1 MRRNVSVVGT
11 GDMGSRIVGALT
23 KSGIDVAWGSR
34 DPARARLRI
43 EDLGL
48 SRVQVVGVEET
59 LEADVVIP
67 TLWFQDLLPWAEA
80 HRSAL
85 EGKIVVDI
93 VNPFNDEFDD
103 FVLDWG
109 TSAAERLQALL
120 PRSSVVGAF
129 KNTFARVFDAPV
141 HEGVVS
147 DVYVTS
153 DDETARRA
161 VIELLNGTPFRV
173 LDAGLLRNNRTIER
187 MTLFERELSIRRGHP
202 GYVSFRLF
210 GGDAESR

>member
-1 MRRNVSVVGT
+1 MNVSVIGT
-11 GDMGSRIVGALT
+11 GEMGSRIANVLAKNG
-23 KSGIDVAWGSR
+23 VEVRWGSR
-34 DPARARLRI
+34 DPAKARLRI
-43 EDLGL
+43 EALEL
-48 SRVQVVGVEET
+48 SGVRSVDVEEA

-67 TLWFQDLLPWAEA
+67 TLWFQDLLPWAEH
-80 HRSAL
+80 HRPAL

-93 VNPFNDEFDD
+93 VNPFNDSFDD

-120 PRSSVVGAF
+120 PRSRVVGAF

-141 HEGVVS
+141 HEGTVS

-153 DDETARRA
+153 DDEAARRA
-161 VIELLNGTPFRV
+161 VIELLSGTPFRV
-173 LDAGLLRNNRTIER
+173 LDAGALRNNRTIER
-187 MTLFERELSIRRGHP
+187 MTLFERELAIRRGHP

-210 GGDAESR
+210 GGNAESR